1 MRFRPPLVIGHER
14 FLLVLFLLSL
24 TLITPYIRGDG
35 NGYYAY
41 VRSIWI
47 DGDLDFRNE
56 YARADPKFREAEQN
70 WRKTPTGLTVNPWA
84 PGSAVLWT
92 PFFLVGHGIAA
103 AAKALGA
110 NVATDG
116 FSPPYRW
123 AVAIGS
129 AWYGFLGLLLCYR
142 LALTYVAP
150 RIALASVL
158 TLWVASSVPVYM
170 YFLPMMAQVN
180 AMFTV
185 SLLVYFWHVTRS
197 GRRPGHW
204 VILGLLA
211 GFSAA
216 VKTETIVFMAV
227 PALALMRV
235 RQQGDPAGRVGART
249 VILVA
254 AGFVVGLVPHMV
266 IKTLLYGRPWDT
278 GYEYVLPAFLHPRPF
293 EMLFS
298 SLHGMF
304 SWTPVLLFATLGF
317 FLFARKDREL
327 ALVLGV
333 PCVALYYLASGWQS
347 LGVAASSFGNRPF
360 VSATIFFTL
369 GLAAFIEW
377 LTAWGRFRWAAI
389 ALAGFGLWNVL
400 FIVQFGL
407 GLIPRGDYFP
417 WSRMVTN
424 QVRVPLIAVQ
434 YGGLFFRDREAFI
447 AAIQQRAELQR
458 RAGELQ

>member
-1 MRFRPPLVIGHER
+1 MRLRPPLAAGHER
-14 FLLVLFLLSL
+14 FLALAFLLSL
-24 TLITPYIRGDG
+24 LLVTPYIRGDG

-47 DGDLDFRNE
+47 DRDLDFRNE
-56 YARADPKFREAEQN
+56 YERADPKFREALQN
-70 WRKTPTGLTVNPWA
+70 WAKTPTGLTVNPWA

-92 PFFLVGHGIAA
+92 PFFLAGHAVAVAA
-103 AAKALGA
+103 RASGAA
-110 NVATDG
+110 VAADG

-129 AWYGFLGLLLCYR
+129 ACYGFLALLLCYR
-142 LALTYVAP
+142 LARAYVAP
-150 RIALASVL
+150 RIALAAVL
-158 TLWVASSVPVYM
+158 ALWVASSVPVYM

-185 SLLVYFWHVTRS
+185 TLLVYFWHRTRH
-197 GRRPGHW
+197 GRRPGQW
-204 VILGLLA
+204 FVLGLLA

-216 VKTETIVFMAV
+216 VKTETIVFVAV
-227 PALALMRV
+227 PALALVRV
-235 RQQGDPAGRVGART
+235 RQQGDPAGRVDAKT
-249 VILVA
+249 VALVV
-254 AGFVVGLVPHMV
+254 AGLGVGLLPHMV

-278 GYEYVLPAFLHPRPF
+278 GYEYVLPAFLRPRPL

-304 SWTPVLLFATLGF
+304 SWTPILLLATLGF
-317 FLFARKDREL
+317 LLFARKDPEL

-360 VSATIFFTL
+360 VSATVFFTL
-369 GLAAFIEW
+369 GLAALIERV
-377 LTAWGRFRWAAI
+377 TARVRLRVLAV

-407 GLIPRGDYFP
+407 GLIPRGDYFQ
-417 WSRMVTN
+417 WSRMVAN
-424 QVRVPLIAVQ
+424 QFRVPLIAVR
-434 YGGLFFRDREAFI
+434 YGELFFRDRDAFI
-447 AAIQQRAELQR
+447 AAIQQRAERQR